1 MKHISYLTLFLFI
14 LFFGYAQAQNDP
26 LLTPPNG
33 ENKKAVSGER
43 IGITDVTI
51 HYDRPGVKGRE
62 GNIYGKS
69 IVYTGY
75 QDLSQYGTCKAAP
88 WRAGANENTTIE
100 FSTAVKIEGKELAA
114 GKYGFFI
121 VFDFNECSLIF
132 SKENKS
138 WGSYFYDDTQ
148 DALRVKVKPVSLDKS
163 VEWLKYEFINE
174 TPASATVALEWEKL
188 MIPFKI
194 EVDLVK
200 TELADFREEL
210 KGDKGFSWEAY
221 LQAGTFCLQNNTNL
235 EQGLS
240 WINVA
245 VQNHPD
251 FQTFSAKAMIL
262 EKTGRQSQSDSIMQ
276 KALPLASMTELHQYG
291 RKLLGIKKN
300 AEALVV
306 FKMNA
311 KKNPKQFTTF
321 MGLARGY
328 SANGDFKN
336 ALANA
341 ESALALAPDPENKKA
356 IEAMIPKLKEGK
368 DIN

>member
-1 MKHISYLTLFLFI
+1 MKIISYFTLFLFL
-14 LFFGYAQAQNDP
+14 LFYSYAQAQVAP
-26 LLTPPNG
+26 LLAPPPG
-33 ENKKAVSGER
+33 ENKKACIAER

-62 GNIYGKS
+62 GKIFGTGVVN
-69 IVYTGY
+69 TGY
-75 QDLSQYGTCKAAP
+75 QDLSFYGTCKSAP

-100 FSTAVKIEGKELAA
+100 FSTPVKVEGKELPA

-121 VFDFNECSLIF
+121 AFDFNECTLIF

-138 WGSYFYDDTQ
+138 WGSYFYDESM
-148 DALRVKVKPVSLDKS
+148 DALRVKVKPEKLEKS

-174 TPASATVALEWEKL
+174 TAASDTVALEWEKL
-188 MIPFKI
+188 QIPFKV
-194 EVDLVK
+194 EVDLVR

-221 LQAGTFCLQNNTNL
+221 MQAASFCLQNNTNY

-245 VQNHPD
+245 LRDQQN
-251 FQTFSAKAMIL
+251 FQIFSTKALLL
-262 EKTGRQSQSDSIMQ
+262 ENLGKQIQADSIMQ
-276 KALPLASMTELHQYG
+276 KALPLASMIEFHQYG
-291 RKLLGIKKN
+291 KGLLKLKKN
-300 AEALVV
+300 NEALVV

-311 KKNPKQFTTF
+311 KKNPKQFTTYI
-321 MGLARGY
+321 GLARGY
-328 SANGDFKN
+328 SATGDYKN

-341 ESALALAPDPENKKA
+341 QAGLQLAPDAENKKA
-356 IEAMIPKLKEGK
+356 VDGMITKLKEGK